1 MMFENAM
8 EMHQLMITA
17 DPRIAGHTLDS
28 FMKAKANG
36 EFLEPEPRVT
46 TTSSAEVNSD

>member
-1 MMFENAM
+1 MFEHAM

-28 FMKAKANG
+28 FIEAKANG
-36 EFLEPEPRVT
+36 KFPEPEP
-46 TTSSAEVNSD
+46 